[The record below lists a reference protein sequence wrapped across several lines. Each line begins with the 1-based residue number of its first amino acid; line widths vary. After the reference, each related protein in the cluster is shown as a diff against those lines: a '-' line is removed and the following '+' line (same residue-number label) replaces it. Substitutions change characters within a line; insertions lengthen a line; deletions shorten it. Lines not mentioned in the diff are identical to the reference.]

1 MSEIDIFDS
10 KSGVKFLGI
19 PNLPEIEFEE
29 GLPPAYVKDFNVPLS
44 TKAEL
49 TAECEIDA
57 ELFSRMTGANIPTD
71 VSNFT
76 LEGLLPHLVQVK
88 RHKKKRIN
96 KKWAKRYGYKTVF
109 EPVKLTNVQFF
120 SDDYPGFTFTG
131 TIFKE

>member
-1 MSEIDIFDS
+1 MEIFDPNCRLRCL
-10 KSGVKFLGI
+10 GVKDI
-19 PNLPEIEFEE
+19 PAIPFEE
-29 GLPPAYVKDFNVPLS
+29 GFPPAYVKDFNVPLS

-57 ELFSRMTGANIPTD
+57 ELFSRMTGANIPTG

-76 LEGLLPHLVQVK
+76 LEGLLPRLVQVK
-88 RHKKKRIN
+88 HHKKKRIN

-109 EPVKLTNVQFF
+109 KPVKLTNVQFF
-120 SDDYPGFTFTG
+120 SDDYSGFTFTG